1 MGVYVVQHRSM
12 PWIKVGHHKITKR
25 RPTLGHRLRRGFR
38 SCIHPADLE
47 GRLGPEYFS
56 VAGWFPNL
64 GLVDERRA
72 HLICSQ
78 SVGEFHPAGNL
89 PRVLRLLTA
98 ASRLPHPYGR

>member
-1 MGVYVVQHRSM
+1 MGVYVVRHLSSG
-12 PWIKVGHHKITKR
+12 WIKVGHHKITKR

-47 GRLGPEYFS
+47 GRLGPRHFS
-56 VAGWFPNL
+56 VVGWFPNL

-72 HLICSQ
+72 HLTCSG

-98 ASRLPHPYGR
+98 APR